1 MPDGRSARPSA
12 SAGAATQ
19 PRGARVTPTRPAI
32 RHHSRRWERDQ
43 DRSRWLLLLG
53 AALAVLVVLAL
64 LGGWVMD
71 NVVQAQEVVATV
83 RGQTISARQLVDE
96 MRPAAQAAEAQA
108 RRAVNAGG
116 ANRAGALQQLEQQK
130 RQLPD
135 QTLDQLVEQTLLR
148 QEADRRGIQVT
159 PAEVDAELRK
169 QVAEIQAREAPSPTP
184 DASAG
189 PTTEAS
195 PAPAAAATANATG
208 EASPTPAAVATGAAD
223 ATPNPTASP
232 TPFPTPTAVP
242 TLEPAAFDTAFKKLL
257 DESGLTEERVREL
270 VRQQLLREQLQT
282 AFGDEVPTSQ
292 EQVRA
297 RHILLPDEAQA
308 KQALARLEAGEDF
321 ATVAKEVSTDPG
333 SKDKGGDLG
342 WFPRGL
348 MNKEFEDAAF
358 ALQPGQRSG
367 IVQSP
372 NGYHIIEV
380 LERDPNRPVE
390 ASTLEQLKSKAFSTW
405 LADQR
410 ASPDV
415 KLELTAA
422 RRDWALRQIGVRP

>member
-1 MPDGRSARPSA
+1 MPPVRPE
-12 SAGAATQ
+12 
-19 PRGARVTPTRPAI
+19 PRHR
-32 RHHSRRWERDQ
+32 SRRWERDQ

-53 AALAVLVVLAL
+53 AALAALVVLAL
-64 LGGWVMD
+64 LGGWVVD
-71 NVVQAQEVVATV
+71 NVVRAQEVVATV
-83 RGQTISARQLVDE
+83 DGQPITARQLVDE

-108 RRAVNAGG
+108 RRAVNEGG
-116 ANRAGALQQLEQQK
+116 ANRAGALEQLDQQK

-135 QTLDQLVEQTLLR
+135 QTLDQLVEQALLR
-148 QEADRRGIQVT
+148 QEADRRGLQVT
-159 PAEVDAELRK
+159 PDEVDAELRK
-169 QVAEIQAREAPSPTP
+169 QVAEIQAREAPPPTP
-184 DASAG
+184 DASPS

-195 PAPAAAATANATG
+195 PAPAAAIATATGDASPAPATAATG
-208 EASPTPAAVATGAAD
+208 TAD
-223 ATPNPTASP
+223 ATAIPTASP
-232 TPFPTPTAVP
+232 SPFPTPTAVP

-257 DESGLTEERVREL
+257 DESGLTEARVREL
-270 VRQQLLREQLQT
+270 VRQQLLREKLQT

-297 RHILLPDEAQA
+297 RHILLPDEEQA

-321 ATVAKEVSTDPG
+321 ASVAREVSTDPG

-342 WFPRGL
+342 WFPRGV

-367 IVQSP
+367 IVKSP

-390 ASTLEQLKSKAFSTW
+390 PSTLEQLKSRAFSTW
-405 LADQR
+405 LAEQR
-410 ASPDV
+410 ASPQV
-415 KLELTAA
+415 TLELTAA